1 MVQRCSS
8 DERSGERQE
17 VIVGGRGVDGGGA
30 LGLGVG
36 ELSDEVGI
44 VEDAGVEQRVRRR
57 EHLRQAQ
64 RQGAERSEREREQER
79 ERERGREREG
89 ERERERERSCAGLE
103 LRWRRGE
110 AMQKLEEEESG
121 REGKLCLLPARLLCT
136 AQHMRGGPQ
145 FLNKV
150 IQI

>member
-44 VEDAGVEQRVRRR
+44 VEDAGVEQRM
-57 EHLRQAQ
+57 
-64 RQGAERSEREREQER
+64 
-79 ERERGREREG
+79 RGREHPRQAPRRGSEAAEREG
-89 ERERERERSCAGLE
+89 G
-103 LRWRRGE
+103 
-110 AMQKLEEEESG
+110 
-121 REGKLCLLPARLLCT
+121 
-136 AQHMRGGPQ
+136 
-145 FLNKV
+145 
-150 IQI
+150 